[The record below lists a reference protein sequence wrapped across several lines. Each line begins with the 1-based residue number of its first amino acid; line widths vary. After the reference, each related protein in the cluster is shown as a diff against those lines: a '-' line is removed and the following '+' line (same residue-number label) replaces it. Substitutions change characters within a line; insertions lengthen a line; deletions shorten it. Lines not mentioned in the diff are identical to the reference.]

1 MTLLLPTPTHS
12 PQFPLWIGKPGAGWL
27 QEELTGWAQPGFSLE
42 QMDTNGRASTK
53 MWPTIPD
60 LLLGPEHSTLACRLP
75 CLLVTLDQPLAP
87 SVLVSPLLPQASK

>member
-12 PQFPLWIGKPGAGWL
+12 PQFLLWIGKPGAGWL

-87 SVLVSPLLPQASK
+87 SVLVSPLLSQASK